1 MTWWDTHQVS
11 LYVLALIFG
20 ALAGLVAPS
29 VAEPAESLINPSL
42 ALLLYATFLG
52 IPLTRLMVA
61 FRDRRFLL
69 AVLVGNFLLVPP
81 VVFLLTRP
89 IADDRVLLVGASL
102 VLLAPCIDYVIA
114 FTGLAGGARVQL
126 LAATPL
132 LLVGQILLLPLLLRF
147 FVGVD
152 EVLPAG
158 PFLEAF
164 LLLILLPLGLALLLQ
179 RLMPRHGWARRIDTA
194 GSAAMVPLMMATLFV
209 VLAGHSGGVLE
220 EWQRLLL
227 PAGVYLLFAL
237 TMILTG
243 LALSSLLRL
252 PVPQRVAA
260 TFSGVTRNSLVVLPF
275 ALAMGDSLPS
285 VVVVT
290 QTMVEL
296 VIMVAMVAAMPRI
309 ARKIVG

>member
-1 MTWWDTHQVS
+1 MVSWLERHQIAC
-11 LYVLALIFG
+11 YLAAI
-20 ALAGLVAPS
+20 LAGLLIDAPVLQGLVTPVLGFLLFVTFLSVPLMRVRVDARFLTVLFLLNALIAPVVAG
-29 VAEPAESLINPSL
+29 LL
-42 ALLLYATFLG
+42 AL
-52 IPLTRLMVA
+52 PLRGDPVVHA
-61 FRDRRFLL
+61 
-69 AVLVGNFLLVPP
+69 AVL
-81 VVFLLTRP
+81 
-89 IADDRVLLVGASL
+89 L

-252 PVPQRVAA
+252 PVLQRVAA

-296 VIMVAMVAAMPRI
+296 VIMVTMVAAMPRI